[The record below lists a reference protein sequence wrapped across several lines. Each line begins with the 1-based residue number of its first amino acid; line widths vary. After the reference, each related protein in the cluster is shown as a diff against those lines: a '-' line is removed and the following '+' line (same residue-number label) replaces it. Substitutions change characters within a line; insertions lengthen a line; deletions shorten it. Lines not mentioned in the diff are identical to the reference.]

1 MIALQQATDTTGSL
15 LPIVLIGAF
24 FLFIMFR
31 QRQRQKQRQQTLDSF
46 QVGDRVRTIGGL
58 IGTIVELD
66 DHETVIEVEGMT
78 RLRLLR
84 RALQEP
90 HS

>member
-1 MIALQQATDTTGSL
+1 MIALQAADATSSL

-31 QRQRQKQRQQTLDSF
+31 QRQRQRQRQEMLASF
-46 QVGDRVRTIGGL
+46 QVGDRVRTIGGI

-66 DHETVIEVEGMT
+66 EHETVIEIDGGT

-90 HS
+90 HA